1 MANYQDNR
9 VICSRETANKLITTG
24 KDDYFS
30 PIDFSKA
37 MEVPPFSKYSYT
49 VSYGS
54 GCSIEDREDGM
65 VDIGFESRNHTDLET
80 IIDFITKYHEVEWW
94 IQYEWVDIYHYYWC
108 EGEVIED
115 IHRITEE
122 EEELLSREWDE
133 YFETDDI
140 RRFAV
145 LFTERED
152 QSQYVNFHP
161 NKESKAYKEYVELV
175 ETTAERIAN
184 DIHTGE
190 RLPSLNKYD
199 YHWKGLCRH
208 YTTCL
213 LMRTFYLY
221 DMDIDESYI
230 KMNIMSSDVLDAVQR
245 RLFPYNQKLYAAIFG
260 LAIGDAL
267 GVPYEFEERGS
278 FECTDMT
285 GYGSHNQPPGTWS
298 DDTSMTLA
306 TLKSIKDNNGKVVV
320 DDIRSNFLKWLN
332 EGAFTANGEVFD
344 VGHSTLKA
352 LMTGEPRMGDD
363 ENGNGSLM
371 RILPL
376 AFTDCTDDEIRA
388 VSAITHGNRVS
399 TEACVI
405 YVHVARRL
413 IAGEDIDD
421 IVPSLKYDKPFHR
434 LHKLHKLKEK
444 DIKSSGYVVDTL
456 EAALW
461 ALVHKK
467 WLKGKTSY
475 IMKWYE
481 EDVLDA
487 INLGDDT
494 DTVGAVTGGL
504 AALQYGL
511 GFSTWDKWFS
521 ILRNKELILEC
532 LF

>member
-9 VICSRETANKLITTG
+9 IICSRGTANKLITTG
-24 KDDYFS
+24 KDEYFS
-30 PIDFSKA
+30 PIDFGKA
-37 MEVPPFSKYSYT
+37 MDMPPFSKYSYT

-54 GCSIEDREDGM
+54 GCPIEEREDGM
-65 VDIGFESRNHTDLET
+65 VDIGFESRHYTDLAT
-80 IIDFITKYHEVEWW
+80 IIDFITKYHEAEWW
-94 IQYEWVDIYHYYWC
+94 IQHEWVDIYHYYWH

-133 YFETDDI
+133 YYETDDI

-145 LFTERED
+145 LFTEKKD
-152 QSQYVNFHP
+152 QSQYINFHP
-161 NKESKAYKEYVELV
+161 DVESKEYKEYLSLV
-175 ETTAERIAN
+175 EKIAEEISE
-184 DIHTGE
+184 DILAK
-190 RLPSLNKYD
+190 RKLASLNKYD
-199 YHWKGLCRH
+199 YHWSGLYRH
-208 YTTCL
+208 FRTCL

-221 DMDIDESYI
+221 EMDIDDSSI

-267 GVPYEFEERGS
+267 GVPYEFEKRGS
-278 FECTDMT
+278 FNCIGMV
-285 GYGSHNQPPGTWS
+285 GKGSHNQPPGTWS

-306 TLKSIKDNNGKVVV
+306 TLKSIKDNNGKIVI
-320 DDIRSNFLKWLN
+320 DDIRNNFMKWLN
-332 EGAFTANGEVFD
+332 ESEFTANGEVFD

-352 LMTGEPRMGDD
+352 LMTGEPRMGEY

-388 VSAITHGNRVS
+388 VSSITHGNSIS

-421 IVPSLKYDKPFHR
+421 IVPTLKYEKPFHR
-434 LHKLHKLKEK
+434 LHKLDKLKEK

-461 ALVHKK
+461 ALVHKNWNDTK
-467 WLKGKTSY
+467 TAYTMKGF
-475 IMKWYE
+475 E
-481 EDVLDA
+481 EDVLVA

-504 AALQYGL
+504 AGLQYGI
-511 GFSTWDKWFS
+511 GFYTWDQWFS
-521 ILRNKELILEC
+521 ILRNKELILDC